1 MVEVRQVNTKPFS
14 LFNQLEQNG
23 HQNVLFCSDT
33 GTGLK
38 AIIAIH
44 DTTLG
49 PAIGGTRMW
58 TYGTEEEALE
68 DVLRISRGMTYKASI
83 SGINCGGGSAV
94 IIGDSRS
101 EKSESLMRRFGKF
114 INNLNGEF
122 ITGEDLGTTPRDME
136 FIRMETKHVVGIPE
150 FLGGS
155 GDTAPITAFGVY
167 MAMKASAKELWGN
180 DSLAG
185 KSVVVQG
192 VGHVGEA
199 LVKLLREDS
208 AKVYISDL
216 NDERL
221 LAVSKKYA
229 AKPMANNHIYD
240 LDIDIYAP
248 CAFGATLN
256 TENINRLK
264 CSIITGSA
272 NNQLE
277 NEEIHGKMLFDKG
290 ILYGPD
296 FLINAGGLINAY
308 SEIAG
313 YNKKKAEQLTE
324 KIYEVSRMIYKKSKT
339 ELIPT
344 HQAAL
349 EIASQRISNIRKI
362 KAFY

>member
-1 MVEVRQVNTKPFS
+1 MMEVRQVDGDSFS
-14 LFNQLEQNG
+14 FFDQIGQNG
-23 HQNVLFCSDT
+23 HQKVVFCNDEET
-33 GTGLK
+33 HLK

-58 TYGTEEEALE
+58 SYKSEQDALE
-68 DVLRISRGMTYKASI
+68 DVLRLSRGMTYKASI

-94 IIGDSRS
+94 IIGDSRMD
-101 EKSESLMRRFGKF
+101 KTESLLRRYGKF
-114 INNLNGEF
+114 VKNLNGEF
-122 ITGEDLGTTPRDME
+122 ITGEDLGTSPKDME
-136 FIRMETKHVVGIPE
+136 FIHMETKHVVGIPE

-167 MAMKASAKELWGN
+167 MGMKACAKELWGN

-185 KSVVVQG
+185 KGIVVQG
-192 VGHVGEA
+192 VGQVGEA

-221 LAVSKKYA
+221 LEVSKKYA
-229 AKPMANNHIYD
+229 AKPMPNNHIYD
-240 LDIDIYAP
+240 LDVDIYSP

-256 TENINRLK
+256 TENLKRLK
-264 CSIITGSA
+264 CAIIAGSA

-277 NEEIHGKMLFDKG
+277 NEDLHDKMIFDKG
-290 ILYGPD
+290 ILYAPD

-313 YNKKKAEQLTE
+313 YNKTKAEQLTE
-324 KIYEVSRMIYKKSKT
+324 KIYEVTRMILKKSRA
-339 ELIPT
+339 ESIPT
-344 HQAAL
+344 HKAAF
-349 EIASQRISNIRKI
+349 EMASKRIKDIRKI
-362 KAFY
+362 KAFF

>member
-1 MVEVRQVNTKPFS
+1 MVGLRQEDSETKS
-14 LFNQLEQNG
+14 LFNQISLHG
-23 HQNVLFCSDT
+23 HQSVVFCNDAE
-33 GTGLK
+33 TGLK

-58 TYGTEEEALE
+58 TYHTEEEALE
-68 DVLRISRGMTYKASI
+68 DVLRLSRGMTYKSSI

-94 IIGDSRS
+94 IIGDSRNLKT
-101 EKSESLMRRFGKF
+101 EALMRRYGKF
-114 INNLNGEF
+114 IKNLNGEF
-122 ITGEDLGTTPRDME
+122 ITGEDVGTTPRDME
-136 FIRMETKHVVGIPE
+136 FIHMETKNVVGIPE

-155 GDTAPITAFGVY
+155 GETAPITAFGVY
-167 MAMKASAKELWGN
+167 MGMKASAKELWGN

-185 KSVVVQG
+185 KAVVVQG
-192 VGHVGEA
+192 VGHVGEN

-221 LAVSKKYA
+221 LAVSKKFA
-229 AKPMANNHIYD
+229 AKPMPNNHIYD

-248 CAFGATLN
+248 CALGATLN
-256 TENINRLK
+256 TDHINRLK
-264 CSIITGSA
+264 CAIIAGSA

-277 NEEIHGKMLFDKG
+277 SEEVHGQMLFDKG
-290 ILYGPD
+290 ILYAPD

-324 KIYEVSRMIYKKSKT
+324 KIYEVTRMIFKKSKL
-339 ELIPT
+339 ESIPT
-344 HQAAL
+344 HQAAF
-349 EIASQRISNIRKI
+349 EIASKRIEDIRKI

>member
-1 MVEVRQVNTKPFS
+1 MVEDSKEVLSQVSIFD
-14 LFNQLEQNG
+14 QIGQND
-23 HQNVLFCSDT
+23 HQNVIFCHDKD
-33 GTGLK
+33 TGLK

-58 TYGTEEEALE
+58 AYKNEEEALE
-68 DVLRISRGMTYKASI
+68 DVLRLSRGMTYKASI

-101 EKSESLMRRFGKF
+101 QKSEALMRRYGRF
-114 INNLNGEF
+114 IKNLNGEF
-122 ITGEDLGTTPRDME
+122 ITGEDLGTSPRDME
-136 FIRMETKHVVGIPE
+136 FIHMETRHVVGIPE

-167 MAMKASAKELWGN
+167 MGMKASAKELWGN

-185 KSVVVQG
+185 KAVVVQG

-199 LVKLLREDS
+199 LVKLLREES

-221 LAVSKKYA
+221 LSVSKKYA
-229 AKPMANNHIYD
+229 AKAMPNNHIYD

-256 TENINRLK
+256 SENINRLK
-264 CSIITGSA
+264 CAIIAGSA

-277 NEEIHGKMLFDKG
+277 NEDVHGQQIFDKG
-290 ILYGPD
+290 ILYAPD

-313 YNKKKAEQLTE
+313 YNKNKAEQLTE
-324 KIYEVSRMIYKKSKT
+324 KIYEVTRMIYKKSRL
-339 ELIPT
+339 ESIPT
-344 HQAAL
+344 HQAAF
-349 EIASQRISNIRKI
+349 EMASKRIEDIRKI

>member
-1 MVEVRQVNTKPFS
+1 MVENRQSSSMANS
-14 LFNQLEQNG
+14 LFAQIGENG
-23 HQNVLFCSDT
+23 HQNVVFCNDSI
-33 GTGLK
+33 TGLK

-58 TYGTEEEALE
+58 AYETHDEALE
-68 DVLRISRGMTYKASI
+68 DVLRLSRGMTYKAAI

-94 IIGDSRS
+94 IIGDSRKD
-101 EKSESLMRRFGKF
+101 KSEILMRRYGKF
-114 INNLNGEF
+114 IKNLNGEF
-122 ITGEDLGTTPRDME
+122 VTGEDLGTTPRDME
-136 FIRMETKHVVGIPE
+136 FIHMETSHVVGIPE

-167 MAMKASAKELWGN
+167 MGMKASAKELWGN

-185 KSVVVQG
+185 KAVVVQG

-221 LAVSKKYA
+221 MAVSKKYA
-229 AKPMANNHIYD
+229 AKPMPNNHIYD

-248 CAFGATLN
+248 CAFGSTLN
-256 TENINRLK
+256 TENLNRLK
-264 CSIITGSA
+264 CSIIAGSA

-277 NEEIHGKMLFDKG
+277 NEEIHGKMLLEKG
-290 ILYGPD
+290 ILYAPD

-313 YNKKKAEQLTE
+313 YNKNKAEQLTE
-324 KIYEVSRMIYKKSKT
+324 KIYEVTRMIYKKSKT
-339 ELIPT
+339 ESIST
-344 HQAAL
+344 HQAAVD
-349 EIASQRISNIRKI
+349 IATKRIEDIRKI

>member
-1 MVEVRQVNTKPFS
+1 MVEVRQADPESISV
-14 LFNQLEQNG
+14 FNQIGSSG
-23 HQNVLFCSDT
+23 HQSIVFCNDKE
-33 GTGLK
+33 TGLK

-58 TYGTEEEALE
+58 SYKSEEEALE
-68 DVLRISRGMTYKASI
+68 DVLRLSRGMTFKCSI

-94 IIGDSRS
+94 IIGDSRTM
-101 EKSESLMRRFGKF
+101 KSEALMRRYGKF
-114 INNLNGEF
+114 IKNLNGEF
-122 ITGEDLGTTPRDME
+122 ITGEDVGTGPRDME
-136 FIRMETKHVVGIPE
+136 FIHMETKHVVGIPE

-167 MAMKASAKELWGN
+167 MGMKASAKELWGN

-185 KSVVVQG
+185 KAVVVQG
-192 VGHVGEA
+192 VGHVGEN
-199 LVKLLREDS
+199 LVRLLREDS

-221 LAVSKKYA
+221 MAVSKKFA
-229 AKPMANNHIYD
+229 AKPMPNNHIYD

-248 CAFGATLN
+248 CALGATLN
-256 TENINRLK
+256 TDHINRLK
-264 CSIITGSA
+264 CSIVAGSA

-277 NEEIHGKMLFDKG
+277 NEEIHGQMLFDKG
-290 ILYGPD
+290 ILYAPD

-313 YNKKKAEQLTE
+313 YNRNKAEQLTE
-324 KIYEVSRMIYKKSKT
+324 KIYEVTREIFKKSKT
-339 ELIPT
+339 ESIPT
-344 HQAAL
+344 HTAAF
-349 EIASQRISNIRKI
+349 EIATKRIEYIRKI
-362 KAFY
+362 KSFY